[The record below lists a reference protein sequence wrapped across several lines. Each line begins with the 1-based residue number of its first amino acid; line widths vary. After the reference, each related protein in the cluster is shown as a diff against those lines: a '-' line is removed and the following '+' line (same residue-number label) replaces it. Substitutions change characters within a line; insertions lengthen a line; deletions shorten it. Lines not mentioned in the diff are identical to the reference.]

1 MCTGRKLT
9 LLIFHFGDSCCC
21 CSKQKNTQRSWLLD
35 GLLHI
40 QSALI
45 MGGLVGMEDRHVPF
59 AAFSIQNLNEVQSI
73 LDPALVRTVMEGR
86 NP

>member
-1 MCTGRKLT
+1 MY
-9 LLIFHFGDSCCC
+9 S
-21 CSKQKNTQRSWLLD
+21 
-35 GLLHI
+35 
-40 QSALI
+40 
-45 MGGLVGMEDRHVPF
+45 